1 MEGKTI
7 NELKLEITN
16 LKIKRVQISNRLRE
30 NISAETVEH
39 LMISKKEI
47 DAEIMQIEL
56 LISQK
61 NEAAQKVLNRSL
73 NQSKL

>member
-1 MEGKTI
+1 MESKTI

-16 LKIKRVQISNRLRE
+16 LKTKRVQISNRLCE

-39 LMISKKEI
+39 LMLSKKEI
-47 DAEIMQIEL
+47 DAEINHIEL

-61 NEAAQKVLNRSL
+61 NETAQKVLNRSL

>member
-1 MEGKTI
+1 MEAKKI

-16 LKIKRVQISNRLRE
+16 LKLKRCEIVGRLCE
-30 NISAETVEH
+30 KIDSETEKA
-39 LMISKKEI
+39 LRISKKEI
-47 DAEIMQIEL
+47 DADINQIEL